1 MCDEETV
8 KDKRSEKRFTLS
20 FQVVFFFYTTC
31 SIDHQTSSR
40 LEENQQK
47 MIVLTRSRMYEQTLF
62 IKTFFLAH
70 F

>member
-1 MCDEETV
+1 MCDEQTV
-8 KDKRSEKRFTLS
+8 KDKRSEKRFSLS
-20 FQVVFFFYTTC
+20 FQVVFFYLTC